1 MGVQLNFR
9 YFSDQYSTVS
19 QGVFWLESDRWCPPK
34 LPRVNVGLLLS
45 EKLIPLSPQQRKE
58 NVFQLLKILLGE
70 HKSIILENIQV
81 LFLPSLALDIPA
93 LMVALAR
100 NRILCI
106 VWPGRIEGQRLI
118 YAQPTLPEYAAY
130 EAAKYVDSYVI
141 TR

>member
-81 LFLPSLALDIPA
+81 LFLPSLEVDVPA
-93 LMVALAR
+93 LMGSLAR

-106 VWPGRIEGQRLI
+106 VWPGRIEAGQLI
-118 YAQPTLPEYAAY
+118 YADPAHLEYRSY
-130 EAAKYVDSYVI
+130 DFTKYVDTYVI